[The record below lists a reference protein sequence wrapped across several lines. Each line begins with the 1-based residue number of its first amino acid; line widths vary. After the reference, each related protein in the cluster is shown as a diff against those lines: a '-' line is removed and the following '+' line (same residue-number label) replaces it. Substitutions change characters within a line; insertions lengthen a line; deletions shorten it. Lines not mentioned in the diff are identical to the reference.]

1 MKMQKKKE
9 MRKTKPAHI
18 SREKKLEL
26 RKIKSLVASSRI
38 KIGMRVVLYLGVALV
53 VVVFLKEEEGKNT
66 GEDKDEKD

>member
-1 MKMQKKKE
+1 MQKKKE